1 MWMQYFEARYEGQ
14 MASDSDASAGF
25 TPLEAGRRGLNVVTL
40 DPDTQQVVVGVAL
53 IV

>member
-1 MWMQYFEARYEGQ
+1 MILRSLIQFDDWM
-14 MASDSDASAGF
+14 

-40 DPDTQQVVVGVAL
+40 DPDTQQVVGVAL